1 MPSCPLHRHIF
12 CDLITCFFILG
23 YLYTARQIG
32 GLAGDIFYDI
42 KIKTFAFDTN
52 LTTKYT
58 ISTNSIYNKKLHI
71 VLALNWLI
79 LTYTSILL

>member
-1 MPSCPLHRHIF
+1 MSRCPLYRHIF
-12 CDLITCFFILG
+12 CDLITCFSILG

-42 KIKTFAFDTN
+42 KTKTFPSDTN
-52 LTTKYT
+52 PTTKYT
-58 ISTNSIYNKKLHI
+58 ISTNLIYNKKLHI

-79 LTYTSILL
+79 LT